1 MAGGALVISI
11 RFVVMMLGVAFTGFL
26 VARASWI
33 TGPVREPLLLWTAL
47 ILFLVVAWLCI
58 FWGMTSGLRTRS
70 QEITVARG
78 SDRLPMWLC
87 MAALLVSMVLPPL
100 ISAAIPPEA
109 RTEQYA
115 TWYIGGL
122 GALMTILVIRR
133 RPWAAWSGTAVLAGW
148 SMVLL
153 GPVEALGLG
162 LIGSVVWVTGAHFF
176 TFALDRAARDTERLG
191 ELQRTAS
198 AVQAA
203 QGSQQRERRIQVQR
217 ALAVAGPILARTIAT
232 GGRLSEDERTD
243 ARIAEGR
250 LRDELRGPR
259 LLDADVRAAL
269 DAARRRGAMV
279 TMFDEGGLD
288 GLAEEQLH
296 VIRAELAQTL
306 RSARSERL
314 YIRTSPDER
323 VAVTVV
329 GRASSTL
336 GLSDEDSVD
345 LWREIEHPAS

>member
-1 MAGGALVISI
+1 MISI
-11 RFVVMMLGVAFTGFL
+11 RFVTTVLGVAFTGFL

-33 TGPVREPLLLWTAL
+33 TGPVDRPALLWVAIVVFLLTA
-47 ILFLVVAWLCI
+47 WTCI
-58 FWGMTSGLRTRS
+58 FWGTPTGLRTRS
-70 QEITVARG
+70 VNVTVARG
-78 SDRLPMWLC
+78 AERLPMWMC
-87 MAALLVSMVLPPL
+87 VVALLVAMVLPPM
-100 ISAAIPPEA
+100 IAAGVGTGDL
-109 RTEQYA
+109 TEQYA

-148 SMVLL
+148 SAFLL
-153 GPVEALGLG
+153 GPLGALGLG
-162 LIGSVVWVTGAHFF
+162 LVGSIVWVTGAQFF
-176 TFALDRAARDTERLG
+176 TYALDRAARDTERLG

-203 QGSQQRERRIQVQR
+203 QGGQQRERRIQIQR
-217 ALAVAGPILARTIAT
+217 ALAVAGPVLARTIAT
-232 GGRLSEDERTD
+232 GGRLSPEERTD

-259 LLDADVRAAL
+259 LLDEDVREAL
-269 DAARRRGAMV
+269 DAARRRGALV
-279 TMFDEGGLD
+279 TVLDEGGLD
-288 GLAEEQLH
+288 GVAEEHLH
-296 VIRAELAQTL
+296 AIRAELAHAL
-306 RSARSERL
+306 RQSRSERL
-314 YIRTSPDER
+314 YIRTSPDDR

-345 LWREIEHPAS
+345 LWREIEHPVR

>member
-1 MAGGALVISI
+1 MISI
-11 RFVVMMLGVAFTGFL
+11 RFVINLLGIAFTAFL

-33 TGPVREPLLLWTAL
+33 TDPVDNLTLLWAAM
-47 ILFLVVAWLCI
+47 IVYLVVAWTTI
-58 FWGMTSGLRTRS
+58 FWGMPTGLGARS
-70 QEITVARG
+70 STVTVARG
-78 SDRLPMWLC
+78 SDRLPMWICLV
-87 MAALLVSMVLPPL
+87 ALVLAMVLPPVVTL
-100 ISAAIPPEA
+100 GVGPQGL
-109 RTEQYA
+109 TEQYA

-133 RPWAAWSGTAVLAGW
+133 RPWPAWSGTAVLAGW
-148 SMVLL
+148 SMFLL
-153 GPVEALGLG
+153 GPGNALGLG
-162 LIGSVVWVTGAHFF
+162 LVGSVVWVAGAQFF
-176 TFALDRAARDTERLG
+176 TYALDRAARDTERLG

-203 QGSQQRERRIQVQR
+203 QGGQQRERRIQVQR
-217 ALAVAGPILARTIAT
+217 ALAVAGPVLARTIAT
-232 GGRLSEDERTD
+232 RGQLTDDERTE

-259 LLDADVRAAL
+259 LLDEDVRDAL
-269 DAARRRGAMV
+269 DAARRRGALV
-279 TMFDEGGLD
+279 TVLDEGGLD
-288 GLAEEQLH
+288 GLDDVQLH
-296 VIRAELAQTL
+296 EIRTELADTL
-306 RSARSERL
+306 RNARSERL

-345 LWREIEHPAS
+345 LWREIEHPVR